1 MTQSF
6 AMVLSDEL
14 QKVYLDFKE
23 KHDFDQDIVTKLFKY
38 FKGPFATNT
47 AQLSR
52 IDKKPSPAIEQ
63 QLRASGFT
71 TQPLEEL
78 AAGKTIYK
86 IILSKDKNTF
96 PYVNINGDQIENN
109 LSGCFFRGK
118 TREKAIQH
126 IKTLCRKAEDICLYD
141 KYITR
146 RGSER
151 DNQELLRLIGSLF
164 PGKKMNIVYQ
174 NGHLEDTDVNFLNT
188 ICSKWTFE
196 KKMNIPDHHD
206 RYLIIDNKMEIILT
220 GGFSTL
226 MDTTKE
232 FTYIVRPVDDNR
244 FLNYP

>member
-6 AMVLSDEL
+6 AMVLSDDL

-52 IDKKPSPAIEQ
+52 INKKPSPAIEQ

-71 TQPLEEL
+71 TQSLEEL
-78 AAGKTIYK
+78 AAGKTLYK
-86 IILSKDKNTF
+86 IILSKDKSTF

-118 TREKAIQH
+118 TREKAIHH
-126 IKTLCRKAEDICLYD
+126 IKTLCRKAEDVCLYD
-141 KYITR
+141 KYIIG
-146 RGSER
+146 RGNER
-151 DNQELLRLIGSLF
+151 DNQALLRIIASLL
-164 PGKKMNIVYQ
+164 P
-174 NGHLEDTDVNFLNT
+174 
-188 ICSKWTFE
+188 E
-196 KKMNIPDHHD
+196 KKLNVPDHYD
-206 RYLIIDNKMEIILT
+206 CYLIIDNKMEIILT

-226 MDTTKE
+226 IDTTKE
-232 FTYIVRPVDDNR
+232 FTYIVRPVDKNR
-244 FLNYP
+244 FS

>member
-6 AMVLSDEL
+6 AMVLSDDL

-52 IDKKPSPAIEQ
+52 INKKPSPAIEQ

-71 TQPLEEL
+71 TQSLEEL
-78 AAGKTIYK
+78 AAGKTLYK
-86 IILSKDKNTF
+86 IILSKDKSTF

-118 TREKAIQH
+118 TREKAIHH
-126 IKTLCRKAEDICLYD
+126 IKTLCRKAEDVCLYD
-141 KYITR
+141 KYIIR
-146 RGSER
+146 RGNER
-151 DNQELLRLIGSLF
+151 DNQALLRIIASLL
-164 PGKKMNIVYQ
+164 P
-174 NGHLEDTDVNFLNT
+174 
-188 ICSKWTFE
+188 E
-196 KKMNIPDHHD
+196 KKLNVPDHYD
-206 RYLIIDNKMEIILT
+206 CYLIIDNKMEIILT

-226 MDTTKE
+226 IDTTKE
-232 FTYIVRPVDDNR
+232 FTYIVRPVDKNR
-244 FLNYP
+244 FS